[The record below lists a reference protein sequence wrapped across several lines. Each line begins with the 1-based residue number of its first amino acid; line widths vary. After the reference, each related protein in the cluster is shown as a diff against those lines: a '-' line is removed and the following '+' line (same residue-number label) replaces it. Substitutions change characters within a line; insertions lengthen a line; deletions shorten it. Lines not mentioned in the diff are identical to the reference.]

1 MKQVIYR
8 EVISIDGRD
17 YTVSNCDYSESIAE
31 LITDEILA
39 DDNQEIINHI
49 VDDITNSQWNHE
61 ELGHLPMQ
69 YKWHRIK
76 LQLITQS

>member
-17 YTVSNCDYSESIAE
+17 YTVSSCDYSESIAG
-31 LITDEILA
+31 LITDEILE

-49 VDDITNSQWNHE
+49 VDDIVNSQ
-61 ELGHLPMQ
+61 
-69 YKWHRIK
+69 
-76 LQLITQS
+76 

>member
-17 YTVSNCDYSESIAE
+17 YTVSSCDYSESIAS
-31 LITDEILA
+31 LIADEILE

-49 VDDITNSQWNHE
+49 VDDITNSQWNPKE
-61 ELGHLPMQ
+61 SDQNL
-69 YKWHRIK
+69 
-76 LQLITQS
+76 T

>member
-17 YTVSNCDYSESIAE
+17 YTVSSCDYSESIAG
-31 LITDEILA
+31 LITDEILE

-49 VDDITNSQWNHE
+49 VDDITNSQWNPNE
-61 ELGHLPMQ
+61 SDQNP
-69 YKWHRIK
+69 
-76 LQLITQS
+76 T

>member
-17 YTVSNCDYSESIAE
+17 YTVSSCDYSKSIAE
-31 LITDEILA
+31 LITDEILE

-49 VDDITNSQWNHE
+49 VDDIVNSQ
-61 ELGHLPMQ
+61 
-69 YKWHRIK
+69 
-76 LQLITQS
+76 

>member
-17 YTVSNCDYSESIAE
+17 YTVSSCDYSESIVG
-31 LITDEILA
+31 LITDEILE

-49 VDDITNSQWNHE
+49 VDDITNSQWNLNE
-61 ELGHLPMQ
+61 SDQNP
-69 YKWHRIK
+69 
-76 LQLITQS
+76 T